1 MYVAVYCVM
10 KTKVVK
16 TKKVKETAAAVETD
30 PFATAVEET
39 PDKKA
44 MAKKPAVKKTPAVK
58 ATKVVAEA
66 PKKAIRKV
74 EKKTEIDPFAEM
86 AVEAVASSPVR
97 KRVAKK
103 QSSPP
108 YEGGEAEA
116 AADGVVLL
124 PVAKTSSVARVELA
138 AGQHKSS
145 TKKVTKKPAKQAAKK
160 PDLDITAELAATE
173 PDVKLSPV
181 FKALADVTLP
191 GLKRENRAR
200 LQMQTPTRLY
210 FYWSIRE
217 NPWHTLRSVFGN
229 DLGSYTLVVK
239 LIDKESDRETI
250 SQCEAEGNFWF
261 DVEPD
266 GEYQAEIGFYA
277 PNRPYFRIVYSNT
290 ISTPRRSPSPRA
302 ATESDWT
309 VSANKFAE
317 VLDVAGFS
325 RDAFDVAM
333 AGDDVAASSD
343 ASHTAFTRLVG
354 NNDND
359 LRGIAAEEIRYAL
372 VALASGTTL
381 EELRFRVSPAL
392 FAILQANA
400 VNIEASKAVSALTE
414 YFDIDETEWIEEQF
428 GPAVYGASLVNFP
441 RTLKSKILSPKSAPR
456 YNPVSSHSIR

>member
-1 MYVAVYCVM
+1 M
-10 KTKVVK
+10 KTKVAK
-16 TKKVKETAAAVETD
+16 SKKVNETAAVIETD
-30 PFATAVEET
+30 PFAAAVDET
-39 PDKKA
+39 PVKKRTTKKA
-44 MAKKPAVKKTPAVK
+44 SAAAATKAVAETPKKPVRKTA
-58 ATKVVAEA
+58 
-66 PKKAIRKV
+66 
-74 EKKTEIDPFAEM
+74 KTVTLDPFAEI
-86 AVEAVASSPVR
+86 AVEAVASSPVK
-97 KRVAKK
+97 KRAAKK
-103 QSSPP
+103 SSAPNQ
-108 YEGGEAEA
+108 GGVA
-116 AADGVVLL
+116 AASDAGVVLSATGKTSK
-124 PVAKTSSVARVELA
+124 AKTKTTV
-138 AGQHKSS
+138 
-145 TKKVTKKPAKQAAKK
+145 KKAAKK
-160 PDLDITAELAATE
+160 PNLDITAELAATG

-181 FKALADVTLP
+181 FKALADVSLP
-191 GLKRENRAR
+191 ELKRENRAR

-210 FYWSIRE
+210 FYWSVRE
-217 NPWHTLRSVFGN
+217 NPWHTLRDVFGD

-239 LIDKESDRETI
+239 LIDNKTGREEI
-250 SQCEAEGNFWF
+250 KQCEAEGNCWF

-277 PNRPYFRIVYSNT
+277 PNRPYFRIVYSNK

-343 ASHTAFTRLVG
+343 ASHTAFTRLIG

-400 VNIEASKAVSALTE
+400 ANIEAGKAMSALTE
-414 YFDIDETEWIEEQF
+414 YFDIDETEWTEEQF

-441 RTLKSKILSPKSAPR
+441 RTLKTKVLSPKYAPR

>member
-1 MYVAVYCVM
+1 MYVAAFCVM
-10 KTKVVK
+10 KTKITK
-16 TKKVKETAAAVETD
+16 TKKLDEKMAAIGID

-39 PDKKA
+39 A
-44 MAKKPAVKKTPAVK
+44 AKKPAAKKTAAVK
-58 ATKVVAEA
+58 ATKAVAET
-66 PKKAIRKV
+66 PKKAVRKTA
-74 EKKTEIDPFAEM
+74 KTVTLDPFAEM
-86 AVEAVASSPVR
+86 AVEAVASSPVK
-97 KRVAKK
+97 KRSRTTKK
-103 QSSPP
+103 AAP
-108 YEGGEAEA
+108 AESTA
-116 AADGVVLL
+116 
-124 PVAKTSSVARVELA
+124 TETLA
-138 AGQHKSS
+138 VGLHKAS
-145 TKKVTKKPAKQAAKK
+145 TKKVVKKTTKKATKK
-160 PDLDITAELAATE
+160 LNLDVTADLAATE

-181 FKALADVTLP
+181 FKALADVSLP
-191 GLKRENRAR
+191 ELKRENRAR

-217 NPWHTLRSVFGN
+217 NPWHTLRNVFGD

-239 LIDKESDRETI
+239 LIDTRTSRETI
-250 SQCEAEGNFWF
+250 KQCEAEGNWWF

-290 ISTPRRSPSPRA
+290 IATPRRSPSPRA

-333 AGDDVAASSD
+333 AGDDVTASSD

-392 FAILQANA
+392 FAILQASA
-400 VNIEASKAVSALTE
+400 ANIEAGRAMSALTE
-414 YFDIDETEWIEEQF
+414 YFDIDETEWTEEQF

-441 RTLKSKILSPKSAPR
+441 RTLKTKALSPKYAPR

>member
-1 MYVAVYCVM
+1 MYVAGYCVM
-10 KTKVVK
+10 KTKVAK
-16 TKKVKETAAAVETD
+16 TKKANEKAAVIETD

-39 PDKKA
+39 KVKSRTTKKA
-44 MAKKPAVKKTPAVK
+44 AAISAAKA
-58 ATKVVAEA
+58 VAET
-66 PKKAIRKV
+66 PKKSARKTA
-74 EKKTEIDPFAEM
+74 KTITLDPFAEI
-86 AVEAVASSPVR
+86 AVETVTSSPVK
-97 KRVAKK
+97 KRSAKK
-103 QSSPP
+103 SSPP
-108 YEGGEAEA
+108 NEGGVA
-116 AADGVVLL
+116 AASADEVVHS
-124 PVAKTSSVARVELA
+124 PTTKTSKKA
-138 AGQHKSS
+138 
-145 TKKVTKKPAKQAAKK
+145 TKRTAKK
-160 PDLDITAELAATE
+160 PNLDITAELAATE

-191 GLKRENRAR
+191 ELKRENRAR

-217 NPWHTLRSVFGN
+217 NPWQTLRNVFGD

-239 LIDKESDRETI
+239 LIDKQTARETI
-250 SQCEAEGNFWF
+250 SQCEAEGNWWF

-343 ASHTAFTRLVG
+343 ASHIAFMQVVG
-354 NNDND
+354 NNDVD
-359 LRGIAAEEIRYAL
+359 QRDIAAEEIRYVL
-372 VALASGTTL
+372 VALASGTAL

-400 VNIEASKAVSALTE
+400 ANIEAGKAMSALTE
-414 YFDIDETEWIEEQF
+414 YFDIDETEWTEEQF
-428 GPAVYGASLVNFP
+428 GPAVYGASLVSFP
-441 RTLKSKILSPKSAPR
+441 RTLKTKSLSPKYASR

>member
-1 MYVAVYCVM
+1 M
-10 KTKVVK
+10 KTKVAK
-16 TKKVKETAAAVETD
+16 TKKVSEKAAVIEVD
-30 PFATAVEET
+30 PFATAVDVT
-39 PDKKA
+39 PVKKRA
-44 MAKKPAVKKTPAVK
+44 AKKTAAVSETKTI
-58 ATKVVAEA
+58 AET
-66 PKKAIRKV
+66 PKKAVRKTA
-74 EKKTEIDPFAEM
+74 KTVTLDPFAEM
-86 AVEAVASSPVR
+86 AVEAVATSPV
-97 KRVAKK
+97 KK
-103 QSSPP
+103 KATKKSSSANKV
-108 YEGGEAEA
+108 GVA
-116 AADGVVLL
+116 AASTDAVVLSRTS
-124 PVAKTSSVARVELA
+124 KTATAELA
-138 AGQHKSS
+138 AGAHKAS
-145 TKKVTKKPAKQAAKK
+145 TKKVVKKTTKKSAKK
-160 PDLDITAELAATE
+160 PNLDITAELAATE

-181 FKALADVTLP
+181 FKALADVNLP
-191 GLKRENRAR
+191 ELKRENRAR

-217 NPWHTLRSVFGN
+217 NPWHTLRTVFGD

-239 LIDKESDRETI
+239 LIDNQTGRETI
-250 SQCEAEGNFWF
+250 KQCEAEGNWWF

-277 PNRPYFRIVYSNT
+277 PNRPYFRIVYSNK
-290 ISTPRRSPSPRA
+290 IATPRRSPSPRA
-302 ATESDWT
+302 ATESDWN

-359 LRGIAAEEIRYAL
+359 IRSIAAEEIRYAL
-372 VALASGTTL
+372 VALASGTSL
-381 EELRFRVSPAL
+381 EDLRFRISPAL

-400 VNIEASKAVSALTE
+400 ANIEAGKAMSALTE
-414 YFDIDETEWIEEQF
+414 YFDIDETEWTEEQF

-441 RTLKSKILSPKSAPR
+441 KTLKTKTLSPKYAPR

>member
-1 MYVAVYCVM
+1 MYVAEYCVM
-10 KTKVVK
+10 KTKVAK
-16 TKKVKETAAAVETD
+16 SKKVNETAALIETD

-39 PDKKA
+39 SVKKRTTKKA
-44 MAKKPAVKKTPAVK
+44 AAVSAAKAVAETPKKTV
-58 ATKVVAEA
+58 
-66 PKKAIRKV
+66 RKTA
-74 EKKTEIDPFAEM
+74 KTVTLDPFAEM
-86 AVEAVASSPVR
+86 AVETVASSPVK
-97 KRVAKK
+97 KRSTKK

-108 YEGGEAEA
+108 YEGGVA
-116 AADGVVLL
+116 AASADGVVL
-124 PVAKTSSVARVELA
+124 PRTAKTATAELA
-138 AGQHKSS
+138 AGQHKAS
-145 TKKVTKKPAKQAAKK
+145 TKKVTKTPAKKAAKN
-160 PDLDITAELAATE
+160 PNLDITAELAATE
-173 PDVKLSPV
+173 PDVQLSPV
-181 FKALADVTLP
+181 FKALADVSLP
-191 GLKRENRAR
+191 ELKRDNRAR

-210 FYWSIRE
+210 FYWSVRE
-217 NPWHTLRSVFGN
+217 NPWHTLRNVFGD

-239 LIDKESDRETI
+239 LIDNKTGREEI
-250 SQCEAEGNFWF
+250 KQCEAEGNWWF

-290 ISTPRRSPSPRA
+290 IATPRRSPSPRA

-372 VALASGTTL
+372 VALASGTSL
-381 EELRFRVSPAL
+381 EELRFRISPAL

-400 VNIEASKAVSALTE
+400 ANIEAGKAMSALTE
-414 YFDIDETEWIEEQF
+414 YFDIDETEWTEEQF

-441 RTLKSKILSPKSAPR
+441 KTLKTKTLSPKYAPR

>member
-10 KTKVVK
+10 KTKVAK
-16 TKKVKETAAAVETD
+16 TKKANKKAAVIEVD
-30 PFATAVEET
+30 PFATAVV
-39 PDKKA
+39 DNS
-44 MAKKPAVKKTPAVK
+44 AKKPTARKT
-58 ATKVVAEA
+58 ATVRETRVISET
-66 PKKAIRKV
+66 PKKAARKSA
-74 EKKTEIDPFAEM
+74 KKVTLDPFAEI
-86 AVEAVASSPVR
+86 AVEAVASSP
-97 KRVAKK
+97 AKK
-103 QSSPP
+103 R
-108 YEGGEAEA
+108 G
-116 AADGVVLL
+116 
-124 PVAKTSSVARVELA
+124 AKTASKAVAVKAVSETTTVAAGQSKSAIKATKTKSIKKTDLDVTNELA
-138 AGQHKSS
+138 AS
-145 TKKVTKKPAKQAAKK
+145 
-160 PDLDITAELAATE
+160 E
-173 PDVKLSPV
+173 PKADLSPV
-181 FKALADVTLP
+181 FKALAEVKLP
-191 GLKRENRAR
+191 ELKRENRAR

-217 NPWHTLRSVFGN
+217 NPWHTLRNVFGD

-239 LIDKESDRETI
+239 LIDKRTDRETI
-250 SQCEAEGNFWF
+250 SQCEAEGNWWF

-325 RDAFDVAM
+325 RDAFDAAM

-359 LRGIAAEEIRYAL
+359 IRGIAAEEIRYAL
-372 VALASGTTL
+372 VALASGTSL
-381 EELRFRVSPAL
+381 EELRFRISPAL

-400 VNIEASKAVSALTE
+400 ANIEAGRAMSALTE
-414 YFDIDETEWIEEQF
+414 YFDIEESDWTEEKF
-428 GPAVYGASLVNFP
+428 GPAVYGASLINFP
-441 RTLKSKILSPKSAPR
+441 RTLKTKSLSPKYTPR
-456 YNPVSSHSIR
+456 YDPVSSHSIR